1 MALSESTCSGSYK
14 EKPKRHVWYET
25 DTDIDFWLNKLHFV
39 FAGLIYLN
47 SYSKGADSAIC
58 EHYFL

>member
-1 MALSESTCSGSYK
+1 M
-14 EKPKRHVWYET
+14 WYET